1 MVGSRSALLDPVS
14 HPGKPNRN
22 PARLAHESRKASSV
36 VTQPF
41 HTPYDGSSKPFTI
54 GLKPLDL
61 DRWLEIDEHRQTYL
75 AEKRRLY
82 SEIPEKVFVAEAG
95 TEDAQQEVLDL
106 VTEHLRRHAPE
117 LTTAAHEALRQMPN
131 GDIPAQPLKTTSLLV
146 QEDLVL
152 MRRSEAG
159 WRLVAASLCFPS
171 SWSLEEKFGRALEDI
186 HTPVPGFGRGTRTAD
201 IITRIFDKLQVA
213 QPVERMNWSLQAG
226 AALYLPLSNAGRIE
240 RAVEKPSRFPE
251 ADAAANAFMRVER
264 QTLRRLPISGDIL
277 FTIRI
282 YLDPM
287 RILERHAERATLAAS
302 FAAQLATLDDAQVD
316 YKGLSADRER
326 LIAALNHIACS

>member
-1 MVGSRSALLDPVS
+1 MTSRIA
-14 HPGKPNRN
+14 
-22 PARLAHESRKASSV
+22 
-36 VTQPF
+36 

-54 GLKPLDL
+54 GLRPLDL
-61 DRWLEIDEHRQTYL
+61 ACWLEIDEHREAYL
-75 AEKRRLY
+75 AQKQRLY
-82 SEIPEKVFVAEAG
+82 AEIPEKVFVAEAG

-106 VTEHLRRHAPE
+106 IAEHLGRHAPGHAD
-117 LTTAAHEALRQMPN
+117 AASEARSQHAG
-131 GDIPAQPLKTTSLLV
+131 GDVDEPPLKAASLLV

-152 MRRSEAG
+152 MRRGEEG
-159 WRLVAASLCFPS
+159 WRLAAASLCFPS
-171 SWSLEEKFGRALEDI
+171 SWSLAEKFGRPLQDI

-226 AALYLPLSNAGRIE
+226 PALYMPLSNAGRIE

-251 ADAAANAFMRVER
+251 VDVAANAFVRVER
-264 QTLRRLPISGDIL
+264 QTLRRLHISGDIL

-287 RILERHAERATLAAS
+287 RVLERHPERATLAAS
-302 FAAQLATLDDAQVD
+302 FAAQLAALDDAQVD
-316 YKGLSADRER
+316 YKGLSADRQR
-326 LIAALNHIACS
+326 LVAALNAIARS